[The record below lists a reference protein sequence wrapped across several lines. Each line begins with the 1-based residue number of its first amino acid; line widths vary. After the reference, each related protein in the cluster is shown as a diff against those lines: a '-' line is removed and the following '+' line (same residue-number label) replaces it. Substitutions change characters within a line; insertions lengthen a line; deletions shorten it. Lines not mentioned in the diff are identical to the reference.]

1 MAAAQDQECVLDPR
15 TFNRFAQLVYA
26 RCGIVLTEKKEAL
39 VQARVG
45 KRMRQLGMKDFADYF
60 RLVDAD
66 ANGDETVHLLDVI
79 STNVTSFYR
88 EARHFEVLTE
98 LLRKWEQAGQTT
110 FRIWCA
116 AASTGEEPY
125 TIAFTVRDALHN
137 GTDARILATDISTR
151 VLGRARAAVYTARD
165 LEKVPRPVVNKY
177 FQRQHSA
184 DANGGPETYSV
195 VPEVRNMITFARLN
209 LATPPFP
216 MRGPFDVVFCRNVMI
231 YFDDAI
237 RTRLLADC
245 YRLLR
250 PGGYLM
256 VGHAESLTG
265 ILSEFKSVEPAVYI
279 KK

>member
-60 RLVDAD
+60 RLVEAD

-125 TIAFTVRDALHN
+125 TIAFTVRRGFWVGPAPRSTLP
-137 GTDARILATDISTR
+137 ATWKR
-151 VLGRARAAVYTARD
+151 CRGRW
-165 LEKVPRPVVNKY
+165 
-177 FQRQHSA
+177 
-184 DANGGPETYSV
+184 
-195 VPEVRNMITFARLN
+195 
-209 LATPPFP
+209 
-216 MRGPFDVVFCRNVMI
+216 
-231 YFDDAI
+231 
-237 RTRLLADC
+237 
-245 YRLLR
+245 
-250 PGGYLM
+250 
-256 VGHAESLTG
+256 
-265 ILSEFKSVEPAVYI
+265 
-279 KK
+279 

>member
-1 MAAAQDQECVLDPR
+1 M
-15 TFNRFAQLVYA
+15 
-26 RCGIVLTEKKEAL
+26 
-39 VQARVG
+39 
-45 KRMRQLGMKDFADYF
+45 
-60 RLVDAD
+60 
-66 ANGDETVHLLDVI
+66 
-79 STNVTSFYR
+79 
-88 EARHFEVLTE
+88 
-98 LLRKWEQAGQTT
+98 
-110 FRIWCA
+110 
-116 AASTGEEPY
+116 
-125 TIAFTVRDALHN
+125 
-137 GTDARILATDISTR
+137 
-151 VLGRARAAVYTARD
+151 
-165 LEKVPRPVVNKY
+165 VNKY